1 MGTATVTA
9 SPTGVSWEEVKE
21 WDERYYLR
29 PFRSLDEYT
38 HVAVDHGEGSYLVL
52 ADGTRIL
59 DFMSQYICA
68 NLGQSHPRIRDA
80 IVEAAH
86 RFAYLSEPWASD
98 YRSKA
103 AKLII
108 EDVLGGEGWAG
119 QVRFVATGSESIE
132 LALIMAKL
140 YTGRPNII
148 TQEYA
153 YHGWTQGAAGTT
165 GFRAQRAHVSS
176 ASGDA
181 REVPGYPPPEYHV
194 VPAPT
199 HYPEQARVGPSGRL
213 TCVEE
218 TEEAIRRI
226 GPETIA
232 AFVFDVA
239 QGPGLHPPPEYV
251 PQIRELL
258 DRHGIL
264 WIDDEI
270 LTGFGRTGKWFGYQH
285 HPGVTPDI
293 MCCAKGI
300 VGAAVPAAAVVVRS
314 EIGEFFKSKR
324 WWLPST
330 MAAHPLSMAA
340 VVATIEAL
348 IEERVVENAA
358 RMGEY
363 LGARLR
369 ELETRHRCVG
379 HVDGLGLFWAVDL
392 VKNKETAEPFVAD
405 RNDLAAGDLSGWPV
419 PLVTRACLERGVF
432 ITGFSPNTLRIGPPL
447 NVDGGRGRRS
457 DERARR
463 GALGARRA
471 LLVEAGSNPT
481 RCRGRRSV
489 LGVDSMTASSAAVL
503 PPPTAARP
511 GSRTSPPTGSARSR
525 RIAVGSSRC
534 RRVPAYDDAPSGALG
549 TALRPAQTLRRN
561 GMAADEKQ
569 GLAAWHSVVRLPEFP
584 VDARADGARRHR
596 PDLPASVAP
605 PRHLQAH
612 SRRRA
617 RRRPRVLPRR
627 GWSRRS
633 SRTSSG
639 LSRRSGRLAGP

>member
-9 SPTGVSWEEVKE
+9 SPTGVSWEDVKE

-68 NLGQSHPRIRDA
+68 NLGQSHPRIREA

-103 AKLII
+103 AKLIV
-108 EDVLGGEGWAG
+108 EDVLGDEGWAG

-140 YTGRPNII
+140 YTGRPNVI
-148 TQEYA
+148 TQEFG

-165 GFRAQRAHVSS
+165 GFRAQRANISS
-176 ASGDA
+176 AAGDA
-181 REVPGYPPPEYHV
+181 TEVPGYPPPEYHV

-199 HYPEQARVGPSGRL
+199 HYPGTATYGPSGLL

-226 GPETIA
+226 GPDTIA

-258 DRHGIL
+258 DRYGIL

-293 MCCAKGI
+293 MCCAKGM
-300 VGAAVPAAAVVVRS
+300 VGAAVPAAAVIVRS
-314 EIGEFFKSKR
+314 EIGEFFQQKR

-330 MAAHPLSMAA
+330 MAAHPLAMAA

-348 IEERVVENAA
+348 IEERIVENAA

-363 LGARLR
+363 LGARLH
-369 ELETRHRCVG
+369 ELEARHRCVG
-379 HVDGLGLFWAVDL
+379 HVDGIGLFWAVDL
-392 VKNKETAEPFVAD
+392 VRKKETGEAFVAD
-405 RNDLAAGDLSGWPV
+405 RNSLAAGDLSNWPV
-419 PLVTRACLERGVF
+419 PLVTHKCLEQGVF

-447 NVDGGRGRRS
+447 NTTETEI
-457 DERARR
+457 DEAM
-463 GALGARRA
+463 GALDAA
-471 LLVEAGSNPT
+471 LTDLDG
-481 RCRGRRSV
+481 RCS
-489 LGVDSMTASSAAVL
+489 
-503 PPPTAARP
+503 
-511 GSRTSPPTGSARSR
+511 
-525 RIAVGSSRC
+525 
-534 RRVPAYDDAPSGALG
+534 
-549 TALRPAQTLRRN
+549 
-561 GMAADEKQ
+561 
-569 GLAAWHSVVRLPEFP
+569 
-584 VDARADGARRHR
+584 
-596 PDLPASVAP
+596 
-605 PRHLQAH
+605 
-612 SRRRA
+612 
-617 RRRPRVLPRR
+617 
-627 GWSRRS
+627 
-633 SRTSSG
+633 
-639 LSRRSGRLAGP
+639 